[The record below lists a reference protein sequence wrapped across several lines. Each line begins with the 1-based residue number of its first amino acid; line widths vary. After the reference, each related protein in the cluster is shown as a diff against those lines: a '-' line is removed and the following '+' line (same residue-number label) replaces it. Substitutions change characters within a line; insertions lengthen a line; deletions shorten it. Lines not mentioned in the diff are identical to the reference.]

1 MSSKLLFL
9 SLSGAL
15 LIACIAE
22 AQTAGGR
29 GFPQYGPP
37 REVTVSG
44 IPGVIEAGAKWT
56 KVWQGEA
63 TADGIVGTRD
73 GGLLF
78 AQEQTN
84 KIVKLDRNNQPSDY
98 LTTPHGPGAIT
109 FGPKDRI
116 LVVERTCTDPGG
128 HMGTKPADCKEPTDV
143 AALTPERKVLASSV
157 DGKALGRVN
166 DLVASRKGDVYFT
179 SNGLFHMSPDG
190 KVTEAGENLRTNGIN
205 LSPDQKTLYVTN
217 GAAVAAFDVQPDGS
231 LKNQREFAKLDA
243 GGDGMTIDAA
253 GRLYVTVTGG
263 NNPGVAVLAPDGKA
277 LGIIPTPRLPISVA
291 FSGPDRKTLYVAM
304 MGETLPNG
312 QEYRTAEGVR
322 NVAMTVYTIPMLA
335 KGLKGSPK

>member
-1 MSSKLLFL
+1 MLSKFQLL
-9 SLSGAL
+9 AL
-15 LIACIAE
+15 AAILAGQVA
-22 AQTAGGR
+22 AQNPPAGR

-37 REVTVSG
+37 REVTVAA
-44 IPGVIEAGAKWT
+44 IPGVIDSGAKWT

-63 TADGIVGTRD
+63 TADGIVGSRD

-84 KIVKLDRNNQPSDY
+84 KIIKLDRNNKASDY

-128 HMGTKPADCKEPTDV
+128 HDGIKPADCKEATDV

-157 DGKALGRVN
+157 DGKGLGRVN
-166 DLVASRKGDVYFT
+166 DLVASKRGDVYFT
-179 SNGLFHMSPDG
+179 SGGLFHMSPEG
-190 KVTEAGENLRTNGIN
+190 KVTEAGEKLRTNGIN

-217 GAAVAAFDVQPDGS
+217 GAEVDAFDVEPDGS
-231 LKNQREFAKLDA
+231 LKNQRAFGKLEG
-243 GGDGMTIDAA
+243 GGDGMTVDAA
-253 GRLYVTVTGG
+253 GRLYVTTPGG
-263 NNPGVAVLAPDGKA
+263 NNPGVTVLAPDGKT
-277 LGIIPTPRLPISVA
+277 LGVIPTPRAPISVA
-291 FSGPDRKTLYVAM
+291 FSGPDKKTLYVAM

-322 NVAMTVYTIPMLA
+322 NTAMTLYTIPMVA